1 PDSILPTTALNP
13 LVSAGTYVFCVT
25 NNAVSLTACDT
36 VVIEADT
43 IAPIADINPF
53 LLALTCPELE
63 SCYALDVAGTSQGP
77 TITYEWASLS
87 GTFCTPEDVLNAEI
101 LGPGTYELFVED
113 SSNGCTAIDNIIV
126 QLADT

>member
-1 PDSILPTTALNP
+1 VQVLLDSIVCMPIADAGADGLVGCAPSFTNLQASASAGPNFTYQWTMLPDSILPTTALNP

-53 LLALTCPELE
+53 LLA
-63 SCYALDVAGTSQGP
+63 
-77 TITYEWASLS
+77 
-87 GTFCTPEDVLNAEI
+87 
-101 LGPGTYELFVED
+101 
-113 SSNGCTAIDNIIV
+113 
-126 QLADT
+126 